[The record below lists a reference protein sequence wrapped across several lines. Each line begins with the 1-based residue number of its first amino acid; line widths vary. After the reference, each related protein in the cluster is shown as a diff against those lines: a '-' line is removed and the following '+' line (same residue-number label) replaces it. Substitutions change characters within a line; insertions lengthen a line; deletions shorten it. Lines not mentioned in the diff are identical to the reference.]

1 MKGASTGTVLSISG
15 SLLLDSGLLIAN
27 IVLLSYNWNI
37 FIPMEASK
45 AIMKNANAVARIDN
59 LKKALPFL
67 LIALALAARLLP
79 GSRPVDDSFIT
90 YRYARNILSGSGFVY
105 NPGERVMGTT
115 TPLFTF
121 LMVALGSLTGG
132 ANAPFPYLSMGV
144 NMLADAATC
153 VLLWQLGK
161 RAGSELAGA
170 AAGLVWAIA
179 PFSVTFAI
187 GGMETSVVVF
197 LMTAAVYTFVV
208 RRYTLTGL
216 FAILALLTR
225 PDTILLVGPLFLD
238 RSIRAFRGE
247 KPRWSEVLVFF
258 LPGLAWLA
266 FSTWYFGTPIP
277 HSVTAKLQVYLLEP
291 ASSLTRL
298 MQHYA
303 TPFLEYNTLGAPLA
317 VGIGIIL
324 YPFLYL
330 VGALKAWRNERR
342 LLVYMIY
349 PWLYLLV
356 FSLPN
361 PLIFRWYMTPP
372 LPPYFL
378 FILIGMEKILRDLFA
393 FRFGRK
399 TANPR
404 PNAPWRVWIP
414 ALMVLLIPFSSSLTE
429 WRLHPDHGPDRPAP
443 EMAWFKLE
451 LLYMQ
456 AAKEIA
462 PLMDSNTVLA
472 AGDVGALGYFT
483 PARILD
489 TVGLNSPQSL
499 KYYPIDPSLYAN
511 NYAVP
516 SELILGEKPDW
527 VVLLDVAIRK
537 TAMVDPRIWQ
547 AYELYDAIPT
557 DIYDSQNL
565 VILRKKG

>member
-1 MKGASTGTVLSISG
+1 MDILHPAMQTSQPTTRIDTLRKVLP
-15 SLLLDSGLLIAN
+15 LLL
-27 IVLLSYNWNI
+27 V
-37 FIPMEASK
+37 
-45 AIMKNANAVARIDN
+45 
-59 LKKALPFL
+59 
-67 LIALALAARLLP
+67 ALALTFRILP

-90 YRYARNILSGSGFVY
+90 YRYARNILSGNGFVY

-121 LMVALGSLTGG
+121 LMVALGALTGG

-153 VLLWQLGK
+153 LLLWRLGK

-187 GGMETSVVVF
+187 GGMETSLVVF
-197 LMTAAVYTFVV
+197 LMTAAVYTFVEK
-208 RRYTLTGL
+208 RHTLTGL

-238 RSIRAFRGE
+238 RSVRALRGE
-247 KPRWSEVLVFF
+247 RVSWREALVFF

-266 FSTWYFGTPIP
+266 FSTWYFGTPVP
-277 HSVTAKLQVYLLEP
+277 HSVTAKLEVYLLDP
-291 ASSLTRL
+291 GSSFTRL
-298 MQHYA
+298 LQHYA
-303 TPFLEYNTLGAPLA
+303 TPFLEYNTLGAPIA
-317 VGIGIIL
+317 VAVGIIL
-324 YPFLYL
+324 YPFLYI
-330 VGALKAWRNERR
+330 VGALKAWRSERR
-342 LLVYMIY
+342 LLVYLVY

-378 FILIGMEKILRDLFA
+378 FILIGMEKVLKDIFA
-393 FRFGRK
+393 FRPRRK
-399 TANPR
+399 ADASR
-404 PNAPWRVWIP
+404 PNAAWRTWLP
-414 ALMVLLIPFSSSLTE
+414 AALVLLIPFTSSLTE

-443 EMAWFKLE
+443 QMAWFKLE
-451 LLYMQ
+451 QLYMQ
-456 AAKEIA
+456 ASAEIA

-472 AGDVGALGYFT
+472 AGDVGVLGFFT

-537 TAMVDPRIWQ
+537 TAMTDPRIWQ

-565 VILRKKG
+565 VILRRIRR